1 MMSVEFYNN
10 NSKEFFDSTV
20 NADMTELY
28 DEFLKHVKHGGKI
41 LDAGCGSGRDTLYF
55 TKNGYNV
62 LAFDASEEMVRL
74 SSEYTGKQI
83 LKMRLQE
90 LNFQDEFD
98 GVWACASLLHVG
110 KSEIDDVLMRVIA
123 SLKVDGILFMSFK
136 YGEGETI
143 KGDRLFNSY
152 NEESLRILLDR
163 YEEIETMKI
172 WKTKDVRPDRAD
184 EFWISALCRKI
195 LKKTSKV

>member
-1 MMSVEFYNN
+1 MSVEFYNN